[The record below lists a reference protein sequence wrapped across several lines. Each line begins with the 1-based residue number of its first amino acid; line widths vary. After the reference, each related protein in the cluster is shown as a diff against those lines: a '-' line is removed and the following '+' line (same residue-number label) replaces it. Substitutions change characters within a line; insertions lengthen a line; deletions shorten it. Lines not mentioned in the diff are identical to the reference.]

1 MQMKRIAMIGA
12 SVVLAAAI
20 GVGVAS
26 ARGGGGGAGAA
37 GAGGAG
43 AGASGG
49 NNAVGGWFP
58 GFGQGLWLPTAYG
71 THAYGM
77 VEPLPE
83 YLPRAK
89 RTGHYETKRVWVR
102 D

>member
-1 MQMKRIAMIGA
+1 MKRIAMIGA

-20 GVGVAS
+20 GVGFAS
-26 ARGGGGGAGAA
+26 ARGGGG
-37 GAGGAG
+37 G

-58 GFGQGLWLPTAYG
+58 GFGQGLWMPAAYG

-83 YLPRAK
+83 YRPRAK

>member
-1 MQMKRIAMIGA
+1 MKRIAMIGA

-20 GVGVAS
+20 GVGFAS
-26 ARGGGGGAGAA
+26 ARGGGGAGAA

-43 AGASGG
+43 ASGA

-83 YLPRAK
+83 YRPRAK

>member
-1 MQMKRIAMIGA
+1 MKRIAMIGA

-20 GVGVAS
+20 GVGFAS
-26 ARGGGGGAGAA
+26 ARGGGG
-37 GAGGAG
+37 G

-58 GFGQGLWLPTAYG
+58 GFGQGVWLPAAYG

-83 YLPRAK
+83 YRPRAK

>member
-20 GVGVAS
+20 GVGFAS

-37 GAGGAG
+37 GAG

-58 GFGQGLWLPTAYG
+58 GFGQGVWLPAAYG

-77 VEPLPE
+77 VERLPE
-83 YLPRAK
+83 YRLRAK